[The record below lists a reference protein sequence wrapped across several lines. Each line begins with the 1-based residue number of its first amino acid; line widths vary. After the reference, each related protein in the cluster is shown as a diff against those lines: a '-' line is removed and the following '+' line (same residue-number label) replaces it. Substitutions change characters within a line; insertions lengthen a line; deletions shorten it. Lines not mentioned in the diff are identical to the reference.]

1 MYTQNFIFIL
11 NLKAGGEMETFDIFN
26 VLTMIGGLALFL
38 YGMETMGNGLAKMA
52 GGRLEKILEKLT
64 SNRIMGVVLGIF
76 VTAVIQSSSATTV
89 MVVGFVNSG
98 IMKLSQAISVIM
110 GANIGT
116 TVTSWILSLAG
127 VEGGNLFTNLL
138 KPTSFSPVLALIG
151 IVFIMFSKKAKK
163 KDLGTILIGF
173 SILMFGMNTMTGAIE
188 PLGAIPEFRNI
199 LTMFSNPILGLIAGA
214 VLTAVIQS
222 SSASVGILQAMAAT
236 GAVSYGTAIPIIM
249 GQNIG
254 TCVTAMLSSIGA
266 TKNARRADLVHLYF
280 NIIGT
285 TVFMVVFYA
294 INAFVDFTFLENR
307 IGYAGIA
314 IIHSTFNIG
323 ATLLLLPF
331 GRVLEKLACMTIRD
345 DKKQAENKEDIRVL
359 DYRFL
364 ETPGF
369 AIEQCKNVAYT
380 MAELSKEAIFK
391 AMELLKKYDE
401 KTAEE
406 VIELEN
412 KVDMYEDELGT
423 YLVKLSSKSVMEED
437 SRTLSLLLHCIG
449 DYERISDHAINIQES
464 AKELYD
470 KGMGFSDKAIE
481 ELEIF
486 TRAIE
491 DIVNLSLIAFKDE
504 DVEIAKSVEPLEE
517 VIDYLSDELKNRHI
531 KRLREGKCTIEQGFV
546 FSDIT
551 TNYERISD
559 HCSNIA
565 VSLIEIKDDGYDTH
579 KYLDYVK
586 HDSARFAD
594 EYANCRERYALPS

>member
-1 MYTQNFIFIL
+1 
-11 NLKAGGEMETFDIFN
+11 METFDIFN

-38 YGMETMGNGLAKMA
+38 YGMETMGDGLAKMA
-52 GGRLEKILEKLT
+52 GGKLERILEKLT
-64 SNRIMGVVLGIF
+64 SNPIKGVLLGVV

-98 IMKLSQAISVIM
+98 IMKLSQAISIIM

-138 KPTSFSPVLALIG
+138 KPTSFSPILALIG
-151 IVFIMFSKKAKK
+151 IILIMFSKKAKK

-173 SILMFGMNTMTGAIE
+173 AILMFGMDTMTDAIE
-188 PLGAIPEFRNI
+188 PLGEIQAFRNI

-214 VLTAVIQS
+214 LLTATIQS

-266 TKNARRADLVHLYF
+266 TKNARRAALVHLYF

-285 TVFMVVFYA
+285 VTFMIAFYA
-294 INAFVDFTFLENR
+294 INAVVDFSFLENQ
-307 IGYAGIA
+307 IGYTGIA
-314 IIHSTFNIG
+314 VVHSAFNIC

-331 GRVLEKLACMTIRD
+331 GKVLEKLACMTIRD
-345 DKKQAENKEDIRVL
+345 TDQVEEADGSGIQTL

-364 ETPGF
+364 DTPGF
-369 AIEQCKNVAYT
+369 AIEQCKNVAYK
-380 MAELSKEAIFK
+380 MADLSKEAIFK
-391 AMELLKKYDE
+391 AMGLLKKYDE

-406 VIELEN
+406 VIELEE
-412 KVDMYEDELGT
+412 KVDKYEDELGS
-423 YLVKLSSKSVMEED
+423 YLVKLSSKSVTEED

-449 DYERISDHAINIQES
+449 DYERISDHAINILES
-464 AKELYD
+464 AKELHD
-470 KGMGFSDKAIE
+470 KGMEFSNKASE

-486 TRAIE
+486 IRAIE
-491 DIVNLSLIAFKDE
+491 DILNMSLMAFEEE
-504 DVEIAKSVEPLEE
+504 DIEIAKSVEPLEE
-517 VIDYLSDELKNRHI
+517 MIDYLSDELKNRHI

-551 TNYERISD
+551 TNCERISD

-565 VSLIEIKDDGYDTH
+565 VSLIEIKEDGYDTH
-579 KYLDYVK
+579 KYLDSVK
-586 HDSARFAD
+586 HGSVRFAE
-594 EYANCRERYALPS
+594 EYANCKERYALPS